1 MNNCHEYD
9 LYFFDYI
16 DDLLSLNKRNEYK
29 SHLITCGFCKLQYES
44 HIEYKKMTCELSKQY
59 HSTTDIKTR
68 LLNKIENEKNEQKRD
83 KLLDQI
89 GLISIKEI
97 SDIFELDELAERKI
111 IEHQYVVRIM
121 KDFYIKKENL
131 NELITNLF
139 SEIGEDKK
147 LNVSGLFRYDGIG
160 SDFFNDYLL
169 ARNNINK

>member
-16 DDLLSLNKRNEYK
+16 DDLLSLNKRDEYK
-29 SHLITCGFCKLQYES
+29 SHLITCGFCKRQYES

-59 HSTTDIKTR
+59 HSTIDIKTR

-97 SDIFELDELAERKI
+97 SDIFELDELTERKI

-131 NELITNLF
+131 NELITELF

-147 LNVSGLFRYDGIG
+147 LNVSGLFRYNGFG